1 MLAKRGPLEEQ
12 EAMTLFRNILAGC
25 GAIIDGGI
33 IHRDL
38 KPGNI
43 MLTNNIA
50 KIIDFGFCEVIMGG
64 IVRAFNVGSPA
75 YMSP

>member
-1 MLAKRGPLEEQ
+1 MES
-12 EAMTLFRNILAGC
+12 MTLFKSILAGC
-25 GAIIDGGI
+25 LSVIDGGV

-43 MLTNNIA
+43 MLHNNSP
-50 KIIDFGFCEVIMGG
+50 KIIDFGFCEVIIGGG

-75 YMSP
+75 YMAP

>member
-1 MLAKRGPLEEQ
+1 M
-12 EAMTLFRNILAGC
+12 EALTIFKDLLAGSR
-25 GAIIDGGI
+25 AVTDAGI

-43 MLTNNIA
+43 MLTNNVP
-50 KIIDFGFCEVIMGG
+50 KIIDFGFCEIIMGG

-75 YMSP
+75 YMAPEALIKTLYS